1 MLSLKNGD
9 LVVTPK
15 GPIIVES
22 NGFDLD
28 VLLEENV
35 IPFKEHPSNCIRLV
49 EISDHFQFFSRTD
62 DAFILIRP

>member
-49 EISDHFQFFSRTD
+49 EMSEKFFYFSRID
-62 DAFILIRP
+62 DTFVLIK